1 MGTKIHA
8 NNCRKIATFEP
19 SRPGFNEERRMNT
32 IYLVLY
38 LILGLGN
45 SNAAP
50 GIASGAEAAAVTGDT
65 FKAPF

>member
-1 MGTKIHA
+1 
-8 NNCRKIATFEP
+8 
-19 SRPGFNEERRMNT
+19 MNT

-45 SNAAP
+45 SGAAP
-50 GIASGAEAAAVTGDT
+50 GTTSGAEAAAVNGDT